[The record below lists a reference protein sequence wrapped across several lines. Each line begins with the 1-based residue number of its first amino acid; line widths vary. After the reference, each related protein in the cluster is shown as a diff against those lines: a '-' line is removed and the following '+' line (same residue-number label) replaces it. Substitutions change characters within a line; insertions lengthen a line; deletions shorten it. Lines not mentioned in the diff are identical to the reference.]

1 MSVPLLGGFRIG
13 RWFGFP
19 IRIDY
24 SWFLVAALV
33 VWTFSASE
41 FPRLLPGY
49 ERPTYLV
56 MGVAAAILFFLSV
69 LLHELGHAIV
79 GRWRGIT
86 VEGITLFI
94 FGGIAQARE
103 EARRPLDEFLLTAA
117 GPLTSVLLAGVFWVT
132 HVAALALGL
141 PPAVPAVLRFIGV
154 LNFVLAIFNMIPGV
168 PLDGGRIFRS
178 VVWAATGDLARATRW
193 ATWGGRL
200 FGATLI
206 AIGAWG
212 LASGLILGGLW
223 AAFIGWFLVNAAS
236 TSYRQFRL
244 RRILETIPVERVMMV
259 DPRAVPA
266 NEPVDRVI
274 RDWFLR
280 GRRDVY
286 PVALDGIVLGV
297 VSVDDVA
304 DVPSERRGV
313 VTAAQ
318 VMRPTYDLP
327 AVTPQ
332 ETLADVVLRLG
343 VGQRSMA
350 LVLDDGRLVGLLDAR
365 DVEQWAA
372 RLERLGLGVP
382 DAEDEGRPARS
393 RDGSAS
399 GTTVRRTRPGAGEEV
414 GPRSPGRADDD
425 ADDAD
430 DTTSGDPGP
439 RRVGGGL
446 VP

>member
-49 ERPTYLV
+49 DRPTYLA
-56 MGVAAAILFFLSV
+56 MGVAAAVLFFLSV

-79 GRWRGIT
+79 GRSRGIT

-103 EARRPLDEFLLTAA
+103 EARRPLDEFLLTVA
-117 GPLTSVLLAGVFWVT
+117 GPLTSVFLAGVFWVA
-132 HVAALALGL
+132 HLGGLAVGA

-154 LNFVLAIFNMIPGV
+154 LNFVLAVFNLIPGF

-178 VVWAATGDLARATRW
+178 IVWAATGDMARATRW

-200 FGATLI
+200 FGGALI
-206 AIGAWG
+206 AIGVWG

-244 RRILETIPVERVMMV
+244 RRVLEMIPVERVMMV
-259 DPRAVPA
+259 EPRTVPA
-266 NEPVDRVI
+266 NEPVEGVI

-280 GRRDVY
+280 GRQDVY
-286 PVALDGIVLGV
+286 PVELDGIVLGV

-304 DVPSERRGV
+304 DVPPERRAT

-318 VMRPTYDLP
+318 VMRATYDLP
-327 AVTPQ
+327 SVAPD

-343 VGQRSMA
+343 AGERSMA
-350 LVLDDGRLVGLLDAR
+350 LVLDEGGLVGLLDAR
-365 DVEQWAA
+365 DVGQWAA
-372 RLERLGLGVP
+372 RLERLGLGA
-382 DAEDEGRPARS
+382 AEEAADEGA
-393 RDGSAS
+393 G
-399 GTTVRRTRPGAGEEV
+399 TVRPVTNAPDGAAPVRE
-414 GPRSPGRADDD
+414 
-425 ADDAD
+425 
-430 DTTSGDPGP
+430 
-439 RRVGGGL
+439 GL
-446 VP
+446 AP

>member
-56 MGVAAAILFFLSV
+56 MGVAAALLFFLSV

-79 GRWRGIT
+79 GRQRGIT

-103 EARRPLDEFLLTAA
+103 EASRPLDEFLLTAA
-117 GPLTSVLLAGVFWVT
+117 GPLTSVALAGVFWVA
-132 HVAALALGL
+132 HLGALALGV
-141 PPAVPAVLRFIGV
+141 PDAIPAVLRFIGV
-154 LNFVLAIFNMIPGV
+154 LNFVLAIFNLIPGF

-178 VVWAATGDLARATRW
+178 IVWAATGDMARATRW

-200 FGATLI
+200 FGGMLI
-206 AIGAWG
+206 AIGVWG
-212 LASGLILGGLW
+212 LATGLILGGLW

-244 RRILETIPVERVMMV
+244 RRILEAIPVERVMMV

-266 NEPVDRVI
+266 NASVDRVI

-280 GRRDVY
+280 GRQDVY
-286 PVALDGIVLGV
+286 PVDLDGIVLGV

-304 DVPSERRGV
+304 AVPGERRGE

-327 AVTPQ
+327 SVTPD

-343 VGQRSMA
+343 AGERSMA
-350 LVLDDGRLVGLLDAR
+350 LVLDGGRLVGLLDAR
-365 DVEQWAA
+365 DIGQWAA
-372 RLERLGLGVP
+372 RLERLGLGTVTP
-382 DAEDEGRPARS
+382 EEEGGGSGGRRS
-393 RDGSAS
+393 VGRG
-399 GTTVRRTRPGAGEEV
+399 GAGEGAGTPE
-414 GPRSPGRADDD
+414 GSDESRRP
-425 ADDAD
+425 
-430 DTTSGDPGP
+430 DTAGQ
-439 RRVGGGL
+439 RVGEGL
-446 VP
+446 AP

>member
-1 MSVPLLGGFRIG
+1 MPLLGGFRIG

-49 ERPTYLV
+49 GRPTYLA
-56 MGVAAAILFFLSV
+56 MGGVAALLFFLSV

-79 GRWRGIT
+79 GRRRGVE

-103 EARRPLDEFLLTAA
+103 EARRPLDEFLLTIA
-117 GPLTSVLLAGVFWVT
+117 GPLTSILLAGVFYT
-132 HVAALALGL
+132 AHLAARAVGA
-141 PPAVPAVLRFIGV
+141 PAPVPVVLRFIGV
-154 LNFVLAIFNMIPGV
+154 LNFVLAVFNMIPGF

-178 VVWAATGDLARATRW
+178 IVWAATGDMARATRW

-200 FGATLI
+200 FGASLI
-206 AIGAWG
+206 AIGVWG
-212 LASGLILGGLW
+212 LMSGLLLGGLW

-244 RRILETIPVERVMMV
+244 RRVLEAIPVSRVMQV

-266 NEPVDRVI
+266 DASVDRVI
-274 RDWFLR
+274 QEYFLR
-280 GRRDVY
+280 GRQDAY
-286 PVALDGIVLGV
+286 PVDLDGIVLGI

-304 DVPSERRGV
+304 DVPPEERSR
-313 VTAAQ
+313 VTVAQ

-327 AVTPQ
+327 SVGPT
-332 ETLADVVLRLG
+332 ESLAEAVLRLG
-343 VGQRSMA
+343 SGPHVVA
-350 LVLDDGRLVGLLDAR
+350 LVLDGGELVGLLDTR
-365 DVEQWAA
+365 DVGHWAA
-372 RLERLGLGVP
+372 RLERLGL
-382 DAEDEGRPARS
+382 ARPA
-393 RDGSAS
+393 DGA
-399 GTTVRRTRPGAGEEV
+399 AGEA
-414 GPRSPGRADDD
+414 GDRARE
-425 ADDAD
+425 AGGAR
-430 DTTSGDPGP
+430 P
-439 RRVGGGL
+439 VGGGADPTEAGPVADPETETPL
-446 VP
+446 PSPGGDSVW

>member
-1 MSVPLLGGFRIG
+1 MPLLGGFRIG

-33 VWTFSASE
+33 VWTFSESE

-49 ERPTYLV
+49 ERPTYLA

-79 GRWRGIT
+79 ARRRGIT

-117 GPLTSVLLAGVFWVT
+117 GPLTSVALAGAFWLA
-132 HVAALALGL
+132 HLAAIAIGA

-154 LNFVLAIFNMIPGV
+154 LNFVLAVFNMIPGF

-178 VVWAATGDLARATRW
+178 VIWAVTGDMERATRW

-200 FGATLI
+200 FGGALI
-206 AIGAWG
+206 AIGVWG

-236 TSYRQFRL
+236 TGYRQFRL
-244 RRILETIPVERVMMV
+244 RRVLEAIPVERVMLV

-266 NEPVDRVI
+266 GEPVEGVI
-274 RDWFLR
+274 RDYFLR
-280 GRRDVY
+280 GRQDVY
-286 PVALDGIVLGV
+286 PVDLDGIVLGIL
-297 VSVDDVA
+297 SVDDVA
-304 DVPSERRGV
+304 GVPAEERAR

-327 AVTPQ
+327 SVRPD

-343 VGQRSMA
+343 AGQRSMA
-350 LVLDDGRLVGLLDAR
+350 LVLDEGRLVGLLDTR
-365 DVEQWAA
+365 DVGQWAA
-372 RLERLGLGVP
+372 RLERLGLGP
-382 DAEDEGRPARS
+382 GTIAPSDHERASTRGSEGPGGVEGSARPA
-393 RDGSAS
+393 GSEEP
-399 GTTVRRTRPGAGEEV
+399 PGAASE
-414 GPRSPGRADDD
+414 PPA
-425 ADDAD
+425 
-430 DTTSGDPGP
+430 
-439 RRVGGGL
+439 RRVGEGL
-446 VP
+446 AP